1 MYRSV
6 IGNNHGLAWW
16 LGKDG
21 LKIAAFQ
28 IMYDDSHFYSSLRSK
43 MSLIPSLFKKAPE
56 DATPGAVSFFN
67 GVLILPPRELQFHL
81 GKLHL

>member
-1 MYRSV
+1 
-6 IGNNHGLAWW
+6 
-16 LGKDG
+16 
-21 LKIAAFQ
+21 
-28 IMYDDSHFYSSLRSK
+28 